1 MVCRQYEKEILA
13 LAARQAQRA
22 SRRAALAR
30 VVRHVRENLARR
42 ISLADAAA
50 AVDLSR
56 NYLAHLIKK
65 ETGKTFTDLITER
78 RMEKA
83 QELLAHT
90 SLRVSE
96 VAATVGFED
105 EAYFAR
111 RFRQCFRLAPS
122 EYRLSAS
129 R

>member
-1 MVCRQYEKEILA
+1 
-13 LAARQAQRA
+13 
-22 SRRAALAR
+22 
-30 VVRHVRENLARR
+30 VRYVRDNLTRR
-42 ISLADAAA
+42 ISLADAAVA
-50 AVDLSR
+50 ADLSP

-65 ETGKTFTDLITER
+65 ETGRTFTDLVTER

-90 SLRVSE
+90 GMRIAE
-96 VAATVGFED
+96 IAEAVGFDD

-111 RFRQCFRLAPS
+111 RFKQCFDVAPRD
-122 EYRLSAS
+122 YRSKAALVA